1 MRRILARFNRPAAI
15 LPVLLVLGLALT
27 AGSAAAQDPPRYHT
41 YAEMTAA
48 LQSLAGAHKTIV
60 RLSSIGK
67 TSGGRDIWA
76 LEIANPAG
84 VPPAKRPALLV
95 AANFE
100 GDHLVGSEIA
110 LSVAGYLLK
119 NYPADPDVKQRL
131 DNSTIYII
139 PRVNPDGA
147 EGYFAPIK
155 TGRRTN
161 ATPRDDDND
170 GRTDEDGPDDL
181 NGDSLITVMRVKAAG
196 GEYMIDPEEPRLM
209 KKADP
214 KKGESGSYNLFW
226 EGTDNDGDGFINED
240 PPGGTDINRNFA
252 HEYPYYKAEAGPHM
266 VSEAETRA
274 VMDWVVAHHNVA
286 AILTFG
292 ESDNLIVPPSSAG
305 RLGPARELDLARF
318 ADASAAGART
328 MGVIQTGGALG
339 RGGRFAMG
347 EFSFEILMG
356 GGGGGGGG
364 RQTARPAQ
372 TSEFSRMM
380 MPDRRP
386 ATTVSTA
393 DYDYFKAASDKYIEM
408 TGVRQP
414 LLVREPQGAFFQYG
428 YFQFG
433 VPSFSTPGF
442 GLTTAESPGQ
452 RRMGLAPPGA
462 GGEPGPQAQAG
473 QAGRQE
479 SRTGGTTATV
489 VVSGGGQEIMQMMQ
503 AAGGSGA
510 GRMFQ
515 GQAGAAA
522 ESGPVA
528 APGVDRQILRWMD
541 AEKIDGFVKW
551 TKTNHP
557 DLGEVEVGGF
567 KPYAVTNPPAAKIAG
582 LGDAHAKYALYLAS
596 LFPRVKVAAT
606 EVTDHGG
613 GIFRVKAEVENA
625 GFWPTSLA
633 HAQTARAVKPTL
645 VQLGVDPGT
654 ILSGSAKTSFLPIL
668 AGSGT
673 RAKYEWLIRGKTGQV
688 VELVVRS
695 EKGGTD
701 TARVTLK

>member
-1 MRRILARFNRPAAI
+1 
-15 LPVLLVLGLALT
+15 LVLGFAAA
-27 AGSAAAQDPPRYHT
+27 AGSAAAQDPPKYHT

-48 LQSLAGAHKTIV
+48 FRAMAGANKTLV
-60 RLSSIGK
+60 RLESIGK
-67 TSGGRDIWA
+67 TRGGRDIWA
-76 LEIANPAG
+76 VEIANPAG

-110 LSVAGYLLK
+110 LSVVEFLLK
-119 NYPADPDVKQRL
+119 SYPANAEVKQRL
-131 DNSTIYII
+131 DNSTIYVV

-147 EGYFAPIK
+147 EGYFAPVK

-170 GRTDEDGPDDL
+170 GRTDEDGPEDL
-181 NGDSLITVMRVKAAG
+181 NNDGFITIMRVKAAD
-196 GEYMIDPEEPRLM
+196 GEYMIDPDEPRLM

-214 KKGESGSYNLFW
+214 KKGESGVYKLFW

-240 PPGGTDINRNFA
+240 PPGGTDINRNFT
-252 HEYPYYKAEAGPHM
+252 HEYPYYKPAAGPHM
-266 VSEAETRA
+266 VSESETRA
-274 VMDWVVAHHNVA
+274 LMDWIIGHRNVA

-292 ESDNLIVPPSSAG
+292 ESDNLIVPPTSAG
-305 RLGPARELDLARF
+305 RLGQARELDLVRF

-328 MGVIQTGGALG
+328 AGMIQTGGVFG

-347 EFSFEILMG
+347 EFSIEMLM
-356 GGGGGGGG
+356 GGGG
-364 RQTARPAQ
+364 RQTARQAQ
-372 TSEFSRMM
+372 AAPSGRMQ

-386 ATTVSTA
+386 ATTVNSA

-442 GLTTAESPGQ
+442 GLATAESPGQ
-452 RRMGLAPPGA
+452 RRMGMTPPGT
-462 GGEPGPQAQAG
+462 GGEPGQQAQAG

-479 SRTGGTTATV
+479 TRTGGAGTTV
-489 VVSGGGQEIMQMMQ
+489 VVSGGQEIMQMMQ
-503 AAGGSGA
+503 SGRGGDMA
-510 GRMFQ
+510 RTVQ

-522 ESGPVA
+522 EAGA
-528 APGVDRQILRWMD
+528 AAPPGVDRQILRWMD
-541 AEKIDGFVKW
+541 AEKIDGFVNW
-551 TKTNHP
+551 TKANHP

-567 KPYAVTNPPAAKIAG
+567 KPYAVTNPPAGKIAE
-582 LGDAHAKYALYLAS
+582 LGGAHAKFALYLAA
-596 LFPRVKVAAT
+596 LFPRVKVAKIEAIS
-606 EVTDHGG
+606 HGG

-645 VQLGVDPGT
+645 VQLGVDPKQ
-654 ILSGSAKTSFLPIL
+654 ILSGSAKTNFLPVL

-673 RAKYEWLIRGKTGQV
+673 RAKYEWLIRGKTGEV
-688 VELVVRS
+688 VELVVQS
-695 EKGGTD
+695 EKGGSD
-701 TARVTLK
+701 TAKVTLK

>member
-15 LPVLLVLGLALT
+15 LPVLLVLGFAAA

-48 LQSLAGAHKTIV
+48 LQALAGAHDEIA
-60 RLSSIGK
+60 RISSIGK
-67 TSGGRDIWA
+67 TRGGRDIWA
-76 LEIANPAG
+76 VEIANPAG

-110 LSVAGYLLK
+110 LSVVEFLLK
-119 NYPADPDVKQRL
+119 SYAGNAEVKQRL
-131 DNSTIYII
+131 DNSTIYVI

-147 EGYFAPIK
+147 EGCFAPVK

-161 ATPRDDDND
+161 ASPRDDDND
-170 GRTDEDGPDDL
+170 GRIDEDGPEDL
-181 NGDSLITVMRVKAAG
+181 NNDGFITIMRVKAAG

-209 KKADP
+209 KRADP
-214 KKGESGSYNLFW
+214 KKGESGSYKIFW
-226 EGTDNDGDGFINED
+226 EGKDNDGDGFINED
-240 PPGGTDINRNFA
+240 PPGGTDINRNFM

-266 VSEAETRA
+266 VSEAESRA
-274 VMDWVVAHHNVA
+274 VMDWIIGHHNVA

-292 ESDNLIVPPSSAG
+292 ESDNLIVPPTSAG
-305 RLGPARELDLARF
+305 RLGPARELDLVRF
-318 ADASAAGART
+318 ADSSAAGART
-328 MGVIQTGGALG
+328 MGVIQTGGAFG

-347 EFSFEILMG
+347 EFSFEMLMG
-356 GGGGGGGG
+356 GGRQSSRQGQPAASG
-364 RQTARPAQ
+364 RMQ
-372 TSEFSRMM
+372 

-386 ATTVSTA
+386 ATTVNSA
-393 DYDYFKAASDKYIEM
+393 DYDYFKAVSDKYIEM
-408 TGVRQP
+408 TGIRQP

-442 GLTTAESPGQ
+442 GLATAESPGQ
-452 RRMGLAPPGA
+452 RRMGMAPPGA
-462 GGEPGPQAQAG
+462 GAAGEAGQQGQGG

-479 SRTGGTTATV
+479 ARTGGAATTV

-503 AAGGSGA
+503 SGQMSRFGQGPGGAPAEAGQTG
-510 GRMFQ
+510 
-515 GQAGAAA
+515 
-522 ESGPVA
+522 
-528 APGVDRQILRWMD
+528 APGVDKQVLKWMD

-567 KPYAVTNPPAAKIAG
+567 KPYAVTNPPAAKIAE
-582 LGDAHAKYALYLAS
+582 LGGAHAKFALYLAS
-596 LFPRVKVAAT
+596 LFPRVKVAKIET
-606 EVTDHGG
+606 VNHGG
-613 GIFRVKAEVENA
+613 GIFRVNAEVENT

-633 HAQTARAVKPTL
+633 HAQTAQAVKPTM
-645 VQLGVDPGT
+645 VQLGVDPKT
-654 ILSGSAKTSFLPIL
+654 ILSGSAKTSFLPVL

-673 RAKYEWLIRGKTGQV
+673 RAKYEWLIRGKTGEV
-688 VELVVRS
+688 VELVVQS

-701 TARVTLK
+701 TAKVTLK